1 MKGKVHLVGAG
12 PGDPELLTL
21 RAHRLIREAD
31 VILHDGLV
39 SAQILK
45 LAASGALVRDVA
57 KRCGRHTLTQ
67 DEINI
72 QLVAF
77 ASFGLMVVRLKGGDP
92 LVFGRAGE
100 EMAALKGAGIEFE
113 VVPGVTAALS
123 AAAALQIS
131 LTQREV
137 ASSLVIM
144 PGHHADDSSLD
155 LRPLAASHATFVVY
169 MPGHDY
175 REITTRLLLADV
187 DPSTPCAIVSRAMA
201 LDQKVHVTTVA
212 SLPDSPR
219 LPSPSLLIVGEV
231 VHAAKSHIQASIL
244 TAAQVEAAKVPPDL
258 HSFADTQPTLDLA
271 R

>member
-1 MKGKVHLVGAG
+1 MNGKVYLIGAG

-39 SAQILK
+39 GPQILN
-45 LAASGALVRDVA
+45 LASAHALVRDVA
-57 KRCGRHTLTQ
+57 KRCGRHTVSQ
-67 DEINI
+67 DEINT
-72 QLVAF
+72 QLIAF
-77 ASFGLMVVRLKGGDP
+77 ASFGLTVIRLKGGDP

-100 EMAALKGAGIEFE
+100 EIAALRRAGIEFE
-113 VVPGVTAALS
+113 VVPGITAALS

-131 LTQREV
+131 LTQRDV

-155 LRPLAASHATFVVY
+155 LRNLAASQATFVVY

-175 REITTRLLLADV
+175 QDIANQLLSADL

-201 LDQKVHVTTVA
+201 SDQQVHVTSIA
-212 SLPDSPR
+212 SLPDSPM
-219 LPSPSLLIVGEV
+219 LPAPSLLIVGEV
-231 VHAAKSHIQASIL
+231 VRSAYIH
-244 TAAQVEAAKVPPDL
+244 
-258 HSFADTQPTLDLA
+258 ADTFTATRNAALNLPLSPNYPSEHQTTLDLA

>member
-1 MKGKVHLVGAG
+1 MNGKVYLIGAG

-39 SAQILK
+39 GPQILN
-45 LAASGALVRDVA
+45 LASAHALVRDVA
-57 KRCGRHTLTQ
+57 KRCGRHTVSQ
-67 DEINI
+67 DEINT
-72 QLVAF
+72 QLIAF
-77 ASFGLMVVRLKGGDP
+77 ASFGLTVIRLKGGDP

-100 EMAALKGAGIEFE
+100 EIAALRRAGIEFE
-113 VVPGVTAALS
+113 VVPGITAALS

-131 LTQREV
+131 LTQRDV

-155 LRPLAASHATFVVY
+155 LRAFAAAPATFVVY

-175 REITTRLLLADV
+175 HDIANRLLSADL

-201 LDQKVHVTTVA
+201 SDQQVHVTSIA
-212 SLPDSPR
+212 SLPDSPM
-219 LPSPSLLIVGEV
+219 LPAPSLLIVGEV
-231 VHAAKSHIQASIL
+231 VRSAYIH
-244 TAAQVEAAKVPPDL
+244 
-258 HSFADTQPTLDLA
+258 ADTFTATRNAALNLPLSPNYPSEHQTTLDLA

>member
-1 MKGKVHLVGAG
+1 MKGKVFLVGAG

-39 SAQILK
+39 GPQILK
-45 LAASGALVRDVA
+45 LASAHAVLRDVA
-57 KRCGRHTLTQ
+57 KRCGRHTISQ
-67 DEINI
+67 DEINS

-77 ASFGLMVVRLKGGDP
+77 ASFGLTVVRLKGGDP

-100 EMAALKGAGIEFE
+100 EMAALRGVGIEFE
-113 VVPGVTAALS
+113 VVPGVTAASS

-131 LTQREV
+131 LTQRDV
-137 ASSLVIM
+137 ASSVVIM
-144 PGHHADDSSLD
+144 PGHHADESSLD
-155 LRPLAASHATFVVY
+155 LRALAASHATFVVY

-175 REITTRLLLADV
+175 CDIAIRLLSADL
-187 DPSTPCAIVSRAMA
+187 DPATPCAIVSRAMA
-201 LDQKVHVTTVA
+201 SDQQVHITSIA
-212 SLPDSPR
+212 SLPDSPS

-231 VHAAKSHIQASIL
+231 VHAAQFHLQAKVL
-244 TAAQVEAAKVPPDL
+244 TAARAGLIDAPSDVHYFTE
-258 HSFADTQPTLDLA
+258 TQPTLDLA

>member
-1 MKGKVHLVGAG
+1 MNGKVYLIGAG

-39 SAQILK
+39 GPKILNLASAH
-45 LAASGALVRDVA
+45 AVVRDVA
-57 KRCGRHTLTQ
+57 KRCGRHTVSQ
-67 DEINI
+67 DEINS
-72 QLVAF
+72 QLIAF
-77 ASFGLMVVRLKGGDP
+77 ASFGLTVIRLKGGDP

-100 EMAALKGAGIEFE
+100 EIAALRRAGIEFE

-131 LTQREV
+131 LTQRDV

-155 LRPLAASHATFVVY
+155 LRALAASHATFVVY

-175 REITTRLLLADV
+175 HEIADRLLLAGV
-187 DPSTPCAIVSRAMA
+187 DRSTPCAIVSRAMA
-201 LDQKVHVTTVA
+201 SDQQVHVTTIS
-212 SLPDSPR
+212 SLPDSPL
-219 LPSPSLLIVGEV
+219 LPAPSLLIVGEV
-231 VHAAKSHIQASIL
+231 IRATHIQNGAF
-244 TAAQVEAAKVPPDL
+244 AANNDAAPIFSTEAE
-258 HSFADTQPTLDLA
+258 FFTEQQPTMDLA